1 MRGRLLALVATLG
14 LVFGSASAMAQAPT
28 GDIVGRVVDSSG
40 AVLPGVV
47 VTVSGGALIQPQSAT
62 TGDTGTYLF
71 PGLQPGDTYTV
82 KFELTGF
89 RTLIVERVAVSVG
102 GNTNRVPAGTTLSNN
117 YQFQVAGAQ
126 VGPDRDPLFRD
137 AQSGDYTPTADV
149 GGAGSRLTSV
159 AQLLAR
165 P

>member
-1 MRGRLLALVATLG
+1 MRGKLLAVMAMLG

-28 GDIVGRVVDSSG
+28 GDIVGRVVDASG

-47 VTVSGGALIQPQSAT
+47 VTVSGGALIQPQSAV

-89 RTLIVERVAVSVG
+89 RTVVVERVAVSVG
-102 GNTNRVPAGTTLSNN
+102 GNTDDQRDPRGLGAPGDRDGLERGAARRHP
-117 YQFQVAGAQ
+117 QDRHQEQLHAGAAAE
-126 VGPDRDPLFRD
+126 RAL
-137 AQSGDYTPTADV
+137 
-149 GGAGSRLTSV
+149 GA
-159 AQLLAR
+159 
-165 P
+165 